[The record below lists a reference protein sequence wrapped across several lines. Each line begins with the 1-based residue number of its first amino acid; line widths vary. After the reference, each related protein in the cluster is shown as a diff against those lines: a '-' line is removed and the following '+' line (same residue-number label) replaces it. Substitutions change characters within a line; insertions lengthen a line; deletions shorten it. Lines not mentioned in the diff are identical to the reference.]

1 MSTELTGVINIMA
14 TPFDPEGQIDEAS
27 LRRLV
32 DFQIEKGAAGLNVLG
47 IMGEFHKLLDDERR
61 RVAEIVIDQAGGR
74 VPVIVGCTHSG
85 TYAAIQLALHAQ
97 EAGAAA
103 VMVAPPNN
111 LKNLDAV
118 YEHYRAVASALRI
131 PVVVQD
137 EPTFTGVAMPPAF
150 LARVCNDIPGCDY
163 IKLEESPTP
172 EKISR
177 LTGLLQRPVGIFG
190 GLGGVFFLEEL
201 NRGAIGTMTGF
212 SYTEILVDIEQKF
225 KRGDRAA
232 ARETFYRYLPLLRFE
247 FQPVVGLALRKYT
260 LYRRGAIAHPH
271 VRQPGPSV
279 SNALTKE
286 LDHLLAH
293 CGLS

>member
-1 MSTELTGVINIMA
+1 MDVRLTGVINIMA
-14 TPFDPEGQIDEAS
+14 TPFHPDGQIDEAS

-47 IMGEFHKLLDDERR
+47 IMGEFHKLLDEERR
-61 RVAEIVIDQAGGR
+61 RVVEIVIDQAAGR

-85 TYAAIQLALHAQ
+85 TYATIELALHAQ
-97 EAGAAA
+97 QAGAAA

-111 LKNLDAV
+111 LVNLDAV
-118 YEHYRAVASALRI
+118 YEHYKTVAAALQI

-137 EPTFTGVAMPPAF
+137 EPTFTGVRMPPAF
-150 LARVCNDIPGCDY
+150 LARVCNEISGCDY
-163 IKLEESPTP
+163 IKLEDPPTP

-177 LTGLLQRPVGIFG
+177 LNTLLQRPVGIFG

-201 NRGAIGTMTGF
+201 NRGAVGTMTGF
-212 SYTEILVDIEQKF
+212 SYTEILVDIDRKF
-225 KRGDRAA
+225 KSGDKAA

-247 FQPVVGLALRKYT
+247 FQPVVGLALRKYL
-260 LYRRGAIAHPH
+260 LYRRGAIAHPG
-271 VRQPGPSV
+271 VRQPGPAV
-279 SNALTKE
+279 SDALKQE
-286 LDHLLAH
+286 LEDVLAY

>member
-1 MSTELTGVINIMA
+1 SVELTGVINIMA

-61 RVAEIVIDQAGGR
+61 RVVEIVIDQAAGR

-85 TYAAIQLALHAQ
+85 TYATIQLALHAQ
-97 EAGAAA
+97 RAGAAA

-118 YEHYRAVASALRI
+118 YEHYRAVAAALDV

-137 EPTFTGVAMPPAF
+137 EPTFTGVTMPPAF
-150 LARVCNDIPGCDY
+150 LARVCNEIPGCDY

-190 GLGGVFFLEEL
+190 GLGGVF
-201 NRGAIGTMTGF
+201 
-212 SYTEILVDIEQKF
+212 
-225 KRGDRAA
+225 
-232 ARETFYRYLPLLRFE
+232 
-247 FQPVVGLALRKYT
+247 
-260 LYRRGAIAHPH
+260 
-271 VRQPGPSV
+271 
-279 SNALTKE
+279 
-286 LDHLLAH
+286 
-293 CGLS
+293 